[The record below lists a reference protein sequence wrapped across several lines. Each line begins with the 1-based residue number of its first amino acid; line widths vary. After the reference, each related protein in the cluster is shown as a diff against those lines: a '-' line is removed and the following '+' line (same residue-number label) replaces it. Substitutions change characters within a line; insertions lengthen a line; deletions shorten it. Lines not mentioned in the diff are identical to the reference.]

1 MKKGNKR
8 WLHAAALSFGMAVL
22 LVFSSIGTVTA
33 QGITKAQDEKKQL
46 EQELKEA
53 QKMIDGLKNS
63 KEDIEDAVR
72 ELDEKLQTISRKI
85 SELEDELTAKQQ
97 EVEVTGEELAAAQ
110 QDRDKQYENM
120 KLRIQF
126 LYENRSTSALEM
138 LLSSRSI
145 AEFLNNAEYI
155 AQISQYDR
163 NMLVKY
169 EDTVENIAKMEE
181 NLKTEIAQLQKMK
194 QQVEKEQQTVGAM
207 VQEKEQKLAET
218 RGELTDAQQVAD
230 AYEAEIQAQ
239 NEIIAQIQAA
249 EAERIRKEQERA
261 AQAAQDAAN
270 AGNENAGN
278 ENTDVDTGGTDTDS
292 DSSTDTGG
300 TDTDSSGSTDTGST
314 DTDSGSSTD
323 NGGGGQTQAPT
334 GKFTWPCPSSRRI
347 TSDYGPRNSPT
358 AGASSYHKGIDIGAA
373 YGADIVAAADGTVVF
388 AGYSNSAGNYVTVSH
403 GGGLYTVYMHCSSLV
418 AGNGQSVSRGQVIAK
433 VGSTGISTGNHLHF
447 GVTLNGSYVNPWG
460 YL

>member
-1 MKKGNKR
+1 MKKRKKR
-8 WLHAAALSFGMAVL
+8 WIHAAALSFGMAVL
-22 LVFSSIGTVTA
+22 LVFSSIGSVTA
-33 QGITKAQDEKKQL
+33 QGITEAQEEKKQL
-46 EQELKEA
+46 EQELEEA
-53 QKMIDGLKNS
+53 RKLIDGLKNS
-63 KEDIEDAVR
+63 KDNIEEAVK
-72 ELDEKLQTISRKI
+72 ELDEKLQLISRRI

-97 EVEVTGEELAAAQ
+97 EVNVTEEELEAARR
-110 QDRDKQYENM
+110 DRDKQYENM

-138 LLSSRSI
+138 LLSSKSI

-181 NLKTEIAQLQKMK
+181 NLKMEIAKLQEMK
-194 QQVEKEQQTVGAM
+194 QQVEEEQQTVGAM

-218 RGELTDAQQVAD
+218 QGEITNVQQVAD

-249 EAERIRKEQERA
+249 EAERIRQEQEAAAAKA
-261 AQAAQDAAN
+261 AQEAADAN
-270 AGNENAGN
+270 NGNQGN
-278 ENTDVDTGGTDTDS
+278 ENTDTGETDTGETNAGETDKD
-292 DSSTDTGG
+292 DGSSTDTENG
-300 TDTDSSGSTDTGST
+300 TDS
-314 DTDSGSSTD
+314 
-323 NGGGGQTQAPT
+323 GGGGQTEAPA

-373 YGADIVAAADGTVVF
+373 HGADIVAAADGTVVF
-388 AGYSNSAGNYVTVSH
+388 AGYSNSAGNYLTVSH